1 MVGWLVRLIF
11 IPSGI
16 IAGWLVAKD
25 APNFSAV
32 QLTVGL
38 LLIFFIILVMIVAAR
53 LEDLRNKSTTD

>member
-1 MVGWLVRLIF
+1 VVGWLVRLIF

-53 LEDLRNKSTTD
+53 LEDLRNKSSTD